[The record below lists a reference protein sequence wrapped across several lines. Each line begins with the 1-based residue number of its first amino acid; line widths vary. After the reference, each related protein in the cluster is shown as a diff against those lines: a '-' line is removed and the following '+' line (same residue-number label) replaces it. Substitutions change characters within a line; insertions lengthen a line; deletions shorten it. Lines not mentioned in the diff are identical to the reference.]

1 MVAVK
6 LANSAFIVV
15 PFLDIFVK
23 YALHLQFK
31 MFFIFPGKQTEV
43 EKEME
48 QVNHKP
54 KIDVRL
60 TDLKLVL
67 GPELRIL
74 YPLIL
79 DFTLSGE
86 LELNG
91 IAHPKLIKPKGVL
104 TFENGEVNLVA
115 TQVTTIFPF
124 FCLVMIFYILVHFF
138 SLLDGMWILFEYAH
152 TEPFQI
158 QVRLK
163 KEHLNIAK
171 FEPDNGLDPSLDLAF
186 VGSEWQFS
194 IQSRASNWQDNL
206 VVTSTR
212 SVEQNVLSPT
222 EVKFTTFAGFSFSSF
237 FYQYL

>member
-1 MVAVK
+1 M
-6 LANSAFIVV
+6 
-15 PFLDIFVK
+15 
-23 YALHLQFK
+23 QFK
-31 MFFIFPGKQTEV
+31 IFFIFPGKQTEA

-48 QVNHKP
+48 QVNRNP
-54 KIDVRL
+54 KIDIRL

-79 DFTLSGE
+79 DFTVSGE

-91 IAHPKLIKPKGVL
+91 IAHNKLIKPKGVL

-115 TQVTTIFPF
+115 TQVTPMFPF
-124 FCLVMIFYILVHFF
+124 VGLAMILDILGHMFF
-138 SLLDGMWILFEYAH
+138 SVGWHVEFEYAH
-152 TEPFQI
+152 TLPFQI

-171 FEPDNGLDPSLDLAF
+171 FEPDNGLDPSLDLAL
-186 VGSEWQFS
+186 VGSEWQFR
-194 IQSRASNWQDNL
+194 IQSRSSNWQDNL

-212 SVEQNVLSPT
+212 SVEQDVLSPT
-222 EVKFTTFAGFSFSSF
+222 EVTFATFAGLSFSSF